1 MLLSICNLFDWLSRK
16 GYNVRSDI
24 HTGPPILSG
33 VRLLN
38 NYYPEQDQDD
48 VAFIG
53 PSEDFM
59 NSPSPGTIV
68 CCKNDIIYIDEIDT
82 ELIFNECIRAFEF
95 FNQWEIALLEAVIQD
110 SNLNTFITLGHQVF
124 QSPMFISGAN
134 GQTYAITSQYDPSI
148 HPIWKQRLENGN
160 LSFDFINQYHEGDYF
175 QEMYSSTYPQISVSP
190 IWGGEILFSN
200 LRTRNERIGSV
211 IIYEYGHKFH
221 QGDVHLLHVY
231 AKIIEKALALHPTQY
246 FSLSELENLAFH
258 LLDEKDTNW
267 ETAYNTLRAYR
278 WKYDHRFLV
287 ICSSSPS
294 GIDSVIIGRLRDIIK
309 SKYNGICTVLYDGN
323 LLVII
328 NLNLRNDYHTVIS
341 DMQTLT
347 KNKLIFG
354 ISYPFL
360 DFANLKL
367 YYQQALLS
375 MQTAKSQ
382 KKTLMDF
389 EEIFSSALRK
399 NLPTN
404 SGLSAMVHPDIL
416 LLLSMD
422 RKNST
427 DYVCISALRMQ
438 FQRNSQ
444 NSVYTPQHTFVSD
457 GQNPYILHIIPGQLA
472 KQTNFIHFSCIF
484 RLFLKLKTF

>member
-267 ETAYNTLRAYR
+267 ETAYNTLRADR

-427 DYVCISALRMQ
+427 DYATTLYVYLLCGCNSRETARILSIHRNTLLYRMDKIRTFCTLSLDNLQNRQILFISL
-438 FQRNSQ
+438 
-444 NSVYTPQHTFVSD
+444 V
-457 GQNPYILHIIPGQLA
+457 
-472 KQTNFIHFSCIF
+472 FSGF
-484 RLFLKLKTF
+484 FLN

>member
-389 EEIFSSALRK
+389 EEIFPSALRK

-427 DYVCISALRMQ
+427 DYATTLYVYLLCGCNPEKQPEFCLYTATHFCIGWTKSVHFAHYPWTTCKTDKFYSFLLY
-438 FQRNSQ
+438 FQ
-444 NSVYTPQHTFVSD
+444 
-457 GQNPYILHIIPGQLA
+457 A
-472 KQTNFIHFSCIF
+472 FS
-484 RLFLKLKTF
+484 

>member
-1 MLLSICNLFDWLSRK
+1 MISVSYTHL
-16 GYNVRSDI
+16 
-24 HTGPPILSG
+24 
-33 VRLLN
+33 
-38 NYYPEQDQDD
+38 D
-48 VAFIG
+48 VY
-53 PSEDFM
+53 
-59 NSPSPGTIV
+59 
-68 CCKNDIIYIDEIDT
+68 KRQ

-328 NLNLRNDYHTVIS
+328 NLNLRNDYHTAV
-341 DMQTLT
+341 
-347 KNKLIFG
+347 
-354 ISYPFL
+354 SYTHL
-360 DFANLKL
+360 D
-367 YYQQALLS
+367 
-375 MQTAKSQ
+375 
-382 KKTLMDF
+382 
-389 EEIFSSALRK
+389 
-399 NLPTN
+399 
-404 SGLSAMVHPDIL
+404 
-416 LLLSMD
+416 
-422 RKNST
+422 
-427 DYVCISALRMQ
+427 
-438 FQRNSQ
+438 
-444 NSVYTPQHTFVSD
+444 VYKR
-457 GQNPYILHIIPGQLA
+457 QL
-472 KQTNFIHFSCIF
+472 
-484 RLFLKLKTF
+484 